1 MDTMVRV
8 EWRDTAGTRL
18 ADATTLARLSETV
31 AAVVCE
37 GGEVIG
43 VRNLEEIPE
52 PRKSA

>member
-18 ADATTLARLSETV
+18 ADATTPARLSETI

-37 GGEVIG
+37 DGEVIG
-43 VRNLEEIPE
+43 VRPLENIPKLRE
-52 PRKSA
+52 SA